1 MDAISGLLYGLSVC
15 VIPINLFAVLLGVT
29 IGTLVGVLPGLG
41 PVGAIALLL
50 PITMKLPA
58 ETSLIMLAGIYYG
71 SMYGGST
78 TSILINVPGEAA
90 SVPTAIDGYQMAKK
104 GRAGAA
110 LAVAAVGS
118 FVAGTLGV
126 IALMFFAPTLAKFAL
141 AFGPPEFFAIALLGL
156 ATLSRLSG
164 GPLWQSLLV
173 LAFGLALATIGMDP
187 VSSFPRYTMGV
198 NELTQGIELVPV
210 VMGLY
215 GIGEVLMVAEKAG
228 GLPQITKVKFRE
240 LFPNRG
246 EWKRSWPAIL
256 RGTGV
261 GFIWGLIPGPSPI
274 LSAFTSYN
282 LEQRISKNPGEF
294 GQGAIEG
301 VAGPE
306 SANNAATDGALV
318 PMLSLGVPFTPGTAM
333 LLAALV
339 MQGIQPGP
347 LLIAERPDVF
357 WGVVASL
364 YIGNVALL
372 ILNLP
377 LVGLWISILR
387 IPQSILVALIILL
400 TLLGAYTIN
409 NSILDLVVLMVMGV
423 IGYIFRKIQFDIS
436 PMVLALVLGPML
448 ESTFRQSLY
457 LNQGDP
463 WIFFQRPISAIL
475 LCVLL
480 AIFILP
486 PVLGFF
492 KKRSSRPG
500 PGAN

>member
-1 MDAISGLLYGLSVC
+1 MDAFSGLMYGLSVC
-15 VIPINLFAVLLGVT
+15 FVPINLFSVLIGVVV
-29 IGTLVGVLPGLG
+29 GTLVGVLPGLG

-110 LAVAAVGS
+110 LAIAALGS
-118 FVAGTLGV
+118 FIAGTLGV
-126 IALMFFAPTLAKFAL
+126 IGLMFFAPTLAKFAL
-141 AFGPPEFFAIALLGL
+141 SFGPPEFFAIALLGL

-164 GPLWQSLLV
+164 GPLWQGLLV

-215 GIGEVLMVAEKAG
+215 GIGEVLFVAEKAG
-228 GLPQITKVKFRE
+228 GLPQITKLKFRE
-240 LFPNRG
+240 LFPNR
-246 EWKRSWPAIL
+246 EELRRSWPAIL

-282 LEQRISKNPGEF
+282 LEQRISKNKDEF
-294 GQGAIEG
+294 GKGAIEG

-306 SANNAATDGALV
+306 SANNAATDGAMV

-339 MQGIQPGP
+339 IQGIQPGP
-347 LLIAERPDVF
+347 MLITERPEVF

-377 LVGLWISILR
+377 LVGFWISILR
-387 IPQSILVALIILL
+387 IPQSILVALIIML

-409 NSILDLVVLMVMGV
+409 NSGLDLIVLLVMGV
-423 IGYIFRKIQFDIS
+423 VGYILRKIDFDIS

-457 LNQGDP
+457 LNRGDP
-463 WIFFQRPISAIL
+463 WVFFQRPISAIL
-475 LCVLL
+475 LCALL
-480 AIFILP
+480 AVFVLP
-486 PVLGFF
+486 PVLKLF
-492 KKRSSRPG
+492 KKRSAQG
-500 PGAN
+500 Y

>member
-1 MDAISGLLYGLSVC
+1 MDPFSGLIYGLSVC
-15 VIPINLFAVLLGVT
+15 MAPINLFSVLLGVVV
-29 IGTLVGVLPGLG
+29 GTLVGVLPGLG

-110 LAVAAVGS
+110 LAIAALGS
-118 FVAGTLGV
+118 FIAGTLGV
-126 IALMFFAPTLAKFAL
+126 IGLMLFAPTLAKFAL
-141 AFGPPEFFAIALLGL
+141 SFGPPEFFAIALLGL

-164 GPLWQSLLV
+164 GPVWHGLLV
-173 LAFGLALATIGMDP
+173 LAFGLAVATIGMDP
-187 VSSFPRYTMGV
+187 VSSFPRYTMAI

-215 GIGEVLMVAEKAG
+215 GIGEVLNVAEKAG
-228 GLPQITKVKFRE
+228 GLPHVTKLRVRE
-240 LFPNRG
+240 LFPNR
-246 EWKRSWPAIL
+246 EELRRAWPAIL

-261 GFIWGLIPGPSPI
+261 GFVWGLIPGPSPI

-306 SANNAATDGALV
+306 AANNAATDGAMV

-333 LLAALV
+333 LLAALII
-339 MQGIQPGP
+339 QGITPGP
-347 LLIAERPDVF
+347 LLISERPEVF

-377 LVGLWISILR
+377 LVGFWISILR
-387 IPQSILVALIILL
+387 IPQSILVALIIML

-409 NSILDLVVLMVMGV
+409 NSTLDLVVLLVMGMV
-423 IGYIFRKIQFDIS
+423 GYFFRKIDFDVS

-463 WIFFQRPISAIL
+463 WIFFQRPISAAL
-475 LCVLL
+475 LFMLL

-486 PVLGFF
+486 PIIKYLR
-492 KKRSSRPG
+492 KRSHRI
-500 PGAN
+500 

>member
-1 MDAISGLLYGLSVC
+1 MDALSGLFYGLSVC
-15 VIPINLFAVLLGVT
+15 LIPINLFAVLLGVT

-71 SMYGGST
+71 AMYGGST

-126 IALMFFAPTLAKFAL
+126 IALMFFAPGLAKFAL
-141 AFGPPEFFAIALLGL
+141 AFGPPEFFSIALLGL

-164 GPLWQSLLV
+164 GSLWQGLLV
-173 LAFGLALATIGMDP
+173 LALGLALATIGMDS
-187 VSSFPRYTMGV
+187 VSSFPRYTMGI

-215 GIGEVLMVAEKAG
+215 GIGEVLTVAEKAG
-228 GLPQITKVKFRE
+228 GLPQITKVRFQE
-240 LFPNRG
+240 FFPDRR
-246 EWKRSWPAIL
+246 EWKRAWPAIF

-282 LEQRISKNPGEF
+282 LEKRVSKNPGEF

-306 SANNAATDGALV
+306 AANNAATDGAMV

-339 MQGIQPGP
+339 IQGITPGP
-347 LLIAERPDVF
+347 MLITERPEVF

-409 NSILDLVVLMVMGV
+409 NSLLDLAVLMVMGV
-423 IGYIFRKIQFDIS
+423 IGYLFRKVEFDIS

-463 WIFFQRPISAIL
+463 WIFFRRPISA
-475 LCVLL
+475 VLL
-480 AIFILP
+480 YVLLGIFILP

-492 KKRSSRPG
+492 KKRSYRSG